1 MQKAIFLDR
10 DDTIIIDKI
19 DLHKPEDIEYFP
31 DTKAALSLLYEKGYV
46 LFIVTNQS
54 GIGRG
59 LFTHED
65 VAAVHHQ
72 IQKDVQSWGLP
83 PFLDIAYCP
92 HGSWEGCNCRKPKS
106 GLVLELIEK
115 WNIAPEKSYMIGD
128 RIRDA
133 EAGYNAGTKGAILGE
148 KEKDERFPNFTTL
161 LEFAQYVS

>member
-19 DLHKPEDIEYFP
+19 DLHKPQDIEYFP
-31 DTKAALSLLYEKGYV
+31 DTKAALSLLHQKGYV

-54 GIGRG
+54 GIARG
-59 LFTHED
+59 LFTHQD

-72 IQKDVQSWGLP
+72 IQQDVQSWGLP
-83 PFLDIAYCP
+83 TFLDIAYCP
-92 HGSWEGCNCRKPKS
+92 HGSWENCECRKPKS
-106 GLVLELIEK
+106 GLVLDLIEK
-115 WNIAPEKSYMIGD
+115 WNISPEQSYMIGD

-133 EAGYNAGTKGAILGE
+133 EAGYGAGTKGAILGK
-148 KEKDERFPNFTTL
+148 KETDHRFPNFTTL